1 MKGRINMKS
10 TNISHAVAADYQ
22 NEETAAICIPAGL
35 TLGMIIGLVV
45 GELVFASL
53 GAGMLAG
60 AAAGTMIGAALMA
73 MCLRK
78 KDSRR

>member
-10 TNISHAVAADYQ
+10 STTVNTFAAGYQ
-22 NEETAAICIPAGL
+22 NEDTAGICIPAGL
-35 TLGMIIGLVV
+35 TLGMFIGLVI

-53 GAGMLAG
+53 GTGMLVG

-73 MCLRK
+73 MCLKK
-78 KDSRR
+78 KDIRR